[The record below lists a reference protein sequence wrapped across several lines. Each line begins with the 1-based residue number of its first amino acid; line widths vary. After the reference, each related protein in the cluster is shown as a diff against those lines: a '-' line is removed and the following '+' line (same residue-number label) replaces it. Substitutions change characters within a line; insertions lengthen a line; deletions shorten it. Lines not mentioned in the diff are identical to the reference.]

1 MLFNAGL
8 GIYCEQNRPDTFV
21 LYQYQFQC
29 LPVSVNNHLIT
40 RHVAQLTWTAG
51 GPLAAARTHQGEKL
65 NRLSRDQWGLRGFC
79 QSCQSFSR
87 KLVIDK
93 TNISYWGWIF
103 KYPSVRWS
111 VSSLVC
117 RAAQPGERVQAVCWT
132 DRRHCQCAARWQDSR
147 VLLALAAR
155 ANNDD
160 EQRTCQWL
168 WLSRQGKWLWGLRG
182 LGWRKYWC
190 W

>member
-1 MLFNAGL
+1 MTLPGSPTATLYIWCRIQNQIFISISECHWSQRL
-8 GIYCEQNRPDTFV
+8 SIGIFSMCQKCGPRFLTRFYVCQVF
-21 LYQYQFQC
+21 FQRRNTRREGGKS
-29 LPVSVNNHLIT
+29 PVSSREEWCRSVRSLPAHSRW
-40 RHVAQLTWTAG
+40 RHPG
-51 GPLAAARTHQGEKL
+51 GGTDSPGEKL

-117 RAAQPGERVQAVCWT
+117 RAAQPSERVQAVCWT
-132 DRRHCQCAARWQDSR
+132 DRRLSVCCS
-147 VLLALAAR
+147 LA
-155 ANNDD
+155 
-160 EQRTCQWL
+160 
-168 WLSRQGKWLWGLRG
+168 G
-182 LGWRKYWC
+182 
-190 W
+190 